1 MSQCNDDGL
10 QIQRKYKQR
19 QQQLLQSYKH
29 CKRRRIIQPKMS
41 HVKTTPILSMICTF
55 FSSTCSVI
63 RSDDLFYIVRGY
75 GRSSTAKKTSTPGKR
90 HWMIGCSLKIPMIVV
105 VLVAFATCLITHC
118 RPIEATIIKNT
129 NSQGLQSLA
138 VSSLLSKAK
147 SSQRSSDSSTI
158 LSTSSPPSTPK
169 QQRQLQQQQL
179 FALLKL
185 NGMPTSGSEGES
197 LSSSAMK
204 HLKNKHH
211 PYNHLIDDIEEDN
224 GDDEDVLYENNSVN
238 LTASRVLE
246 TTGYVSDDGQ
256 QYEKADKNLAAA
268 TAGGANNQQTQILA
282 NNLNCPKE
290 CKCLND
296 YFDCSKKHLDHVP
309 ALPNYVQ
316 VM

>member
-1 MSQCNDDGL
+1 MSQCNNDGL

-41 HVKTTPILSMICTF
+41 LVKTTPILSMICTR
-55 FSSTCSVI
+55 FSSPCSVI
-63 RSDDLFYIVRGY
+63 RSDDLFYIARGY
-75 GRSSTAKKTSTPGKR
+75 GRSSTSKKTSTPGKR
-90 HWMIGCSLKIPMIVV
+90 HWMIGCNLKIPMIVV

-118 RPIEATIIKNT
+118 RPIEATIIKNS

-147 SSQRSSDSSTI
+147 SSQQSSDSSI
-158 LSTSSPPSTPK
+158 VLSTLSPPSPPSTPK

-179 FALLKL
+179 FALLKV
-185 NGMPTSGSEGES
+185 GISGSEGES

-211 PYNHLIDDIEEDN
+211 PYNRLIDDIEEDN
-224 GDDEDVLYENNSVN
+224 GDDEDVLYEHDSVN